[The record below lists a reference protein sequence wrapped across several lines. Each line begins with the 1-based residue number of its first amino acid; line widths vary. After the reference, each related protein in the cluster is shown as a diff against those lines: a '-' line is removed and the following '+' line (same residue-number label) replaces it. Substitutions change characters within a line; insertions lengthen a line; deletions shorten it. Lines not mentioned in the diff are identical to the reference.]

1 MSKSRPEQLTPLE
14 LEVMQVLW
22 QLGESNVQAVQQA
35 LSRELAYTTVQTV
48 LNILMHKGRVTRAK
62 RERAFFYTPAVS
74 RSKVTRQAVSDMVR
88 RLFGG
93 SVESLVMT
101 LLETR
106 QLTPEKLQR
115 LQRLVTE
122 AQKKDGLRKDARGRT
137 AREGGGDGK
146 S

>member
-1 MSKSRPEQLTPLE
+1 
-14 LEVMQVLW
+14 MQVLW
-22 QLGESNVQAVQQA
+22 RLGESNVQAVQQA

-88 RLFGG
+88 RVFGG

-115 LQRLVTE
+115 LQRLVNE
-122 AQKKDGLRKDARGRT
+122 AQKKDGLRNARGRT